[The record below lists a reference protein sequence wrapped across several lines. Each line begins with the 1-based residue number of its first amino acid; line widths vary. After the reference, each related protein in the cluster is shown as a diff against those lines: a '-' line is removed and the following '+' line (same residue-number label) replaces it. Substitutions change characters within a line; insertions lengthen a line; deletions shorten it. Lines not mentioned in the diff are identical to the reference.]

1 MKLSKS
7 PKGAAFFLAFG
18 LIAAACGSD
27 IASDT
32 AAAVPDAVEEAVD
45 EVVEDEES
53 VDEEEV
59 VEEESEDDA
68 LALADPEIPESIVA
82 LAQSNPD
89 FSTLVEAVGAA
100 GLGERLST
108 VDGDTYTILAPNNA
122 AFEAAIEAL
131 DTTAE
136 DLLARED
143 LAAILQFHAIEGSLT
158 VEDIATYDGGTL
170 DTLNGATLNVEVVDG
185 NVTINGA
192 NILAQDLETGNGIVQ
207 VIDTVLLPPA
217 DTAAD
222 AETDAA
228 AAADIPESIVALAQ
242 SNPDFSTLVEAV
254 GAAGLGE
261 RLSTVDGDTY
271 TILAPNN
278 AAFEA
283 AIEALDTTAEDLLA
297 REDLAAILQFHAIEG
312 SLTVEDIATYD
323 GGTLDTLNGA
333 TLNVEVVDGNVTIN
347 GANILAQDLETG
359 NGIVH
364 VIDSVLL
371 PS

>member
-32 AAAVPDAVEEAVD
+32 AAAVPDAVEEAVDEVVEDEEAVD

-192 NILAQDLETGNGIVQ
+192 NILAQDLETGNGIV
-207 VIDTVLLPPA
+207 
-217 DTAAD
+217 
-222 AETDAA
+222 
-228 AAADIPESIVALAQ
+228 
-242 SNPDFSTLVEAV
+242 
-254 GAAGLGE
+254 
-261 RLSTVDGDTY
+261 
-271 TILAPNN
+271 
-278 AAFEA
+278 
-283 AIEALDTTAEDLLA
+283 
-297 REDLAAILQFHAIEG
+297 
-312 SLTVEDIATYD
+312 
-323 GGTLDTLNGA
+323 
-333 TLNVEVVDGNVTIN
+333 
-347 GANILAQDLETG
+347 
-359 NGIVH
+359 H